1 MRYSGRALSLVFL
14 FAFALISA
22 QLLLAGNF
30 QAPNNYAVNPYP
42 TGIVAGD
49 FNRDGNL
56 DLAMTVCGDSNC
68 IGTGSVQVLLGSGD
82 GTFSLGGVFVA
93 GPKGTTADTMAGGD
107 FNGDGVP
114 DLVVVNNAIN
124 VFGNVSVL
132 IADGKGGFLPP
143 VQYSVD
149 GSTPVW
155 VAVGDFNGDHKLDLA
170 ASVTT
175 TAVVSIL
182 LGNGDGTFQSQVSY
196 AAESGLQGIAVGD
209 VNGDGKFDIVTA
221 NQCGDDPACRKGTV
235 SVLLGNGDGTFQP
248 EVSYF
253 DGMFPLSV
261 ALADFNADGHLDI
274 AVALPCGTDLTCVS
288 NGGVGILLGNGDGT
302 FQPVVNYAST
312 GLDTARLTVG
322 DFNGDGHADV
332 VATNSQVSNI
342 TVFLANA
349 DGTLQAGIDYVVDVV
364 PIWIAVADFN
374 RDHAL
379 DLAVANELGSDVSVM
394 LNSGGTRI
402 ALTSTPNPSRVGQ
415 PVTLAARVAGSL
427 KGYGV
432 PTGTVTFSS
441 GGKALGTATLVK
453 GVATFSTNRLPA
465 GNDQVQA
472 KYSGD
477 KQFNPN
483 FSTGIV
489 QRVEQ

>member
-1 MRYSGRALSLVFL
+1 MRSSPALSLLLF
-14 FAFALISA
+14 FAFALMSA
-22 QLLLAGNF
+22 QTSFAGNF
-30 QAPNNYAVNPYP
+30 QAPSNYGVNPYP

-49 FNRDGNL
+49 FNRDGIL
-56 DLAMTVCGDSNC
+56 DLAMTVCGDANC
-68 IGTGSVQVLLGSGD
+68 IGTGSVQVLLGKGD

-114 DLVVVNNAIN
+114 DLVVVNNALN

-132 IADGKGGFLPP
+132 IADGKAGFLPP

-170 ASVTT
+170 VSVTT

-182 LGNGDGTFQSQVSY
+182 LGNGDGTFQPPVSY
-196 AAESGLQGIAVGD
+196 PAESGLQGITAGD
-209 VNGDGKFDIVTA
+209 VNGDGKVDIVTA
-221 NQCGDDPACRKGTV
+221 NQCGNDPACRKGTV

-248 EVSYF
+248 EQSF
-253 DGMFPLSV
+253 FAGMFPLSV
-261 ALADFNADGHLDI
+261 ALADFNADGHPDI

-288 NGGVGILLGNGDGT
+288 NGGVGLLLGNGDGT
-302 FQPVVNYAST
+302 FQAIVNYAST

-322 DFNGDGHADV
+322 DFNGDGHADI

-342 TVFLANA
+342 TVFMANA
-349 DGTLQAGIDYVVDVV
+349 DGTLQPGIDYAVDFV

-402 ALTSTPNPSRVGQ
+402 ALSSTPNPSRVGQ
-415 PVTLAARVAGSL
+415 PVTFAARVAGSL
-427 KGYGV
+427 KGYGI

-441 GGKALGTATLVK
+441 GGKALGTVALVN
-453 GVATFSTNRLPA
+453 GVATFITNRLPA
-465 GNDQVQA
+465 GNDQIQA

-477 KQFNPN
+477 KQYNPN
-483 FSTGIV
+483 SSAGIE
-489 QRVEQ
+489 QRVR